1 MGVELERSLKNN
13 GYTFP
18 MDFLQKG
25 ATTIQSA
32 GPLPPAKVIPL
43 SLKHELKL

>member
-1 MGVELERSLKNN
+1 MGVELERSLKN

-25 ATTIQSA
+25 ATTIQSV